1 MRQPLRNRNTANE
14 NTRLVDADGRPAG
27 GVVRV
32 AVVQDVDSSALDT
45 EARIQQDRLNGIRD
59 IDAETKETRALF
71 ADFKLMVDS
80 QQEGLNKVEG
90 NVEASTAKVEGG
102 NAHLKQ
108 ASEVQKGNRKLMC
121 GLIVCVFVVA
131 AVVVGVL
138 VAMKK
143 IG

>member
-14 NTRLVDADGRPAG
+14 NTRLIDADGRPAG

-45 EARIQQDRLNGIRD
+45 EARIQQERLNGIRD

-102 NAHLKQ
+102 NVHLKQ
-108 ASEVQKGNRKLMC
+108 ASEVQKSNRKLMC